1 MVVVIKK
8 DAPPSAMDDALK
20 AIAEHN
26 RKTKKGFDSSKFAG
40 KLVRGL
46 DGMEY
51 QKMMRDEWR

>member
-1 MVVVIKK
+1 MVVKINKN
-8 DAPPSAMDDALK
+8 APASAMDDALK

-26 RKTKKGFDSSKFAG
+26 KKTKKGFDSSKFAG

-51 QKMMRDEWR
+51 QKMMRDEWK